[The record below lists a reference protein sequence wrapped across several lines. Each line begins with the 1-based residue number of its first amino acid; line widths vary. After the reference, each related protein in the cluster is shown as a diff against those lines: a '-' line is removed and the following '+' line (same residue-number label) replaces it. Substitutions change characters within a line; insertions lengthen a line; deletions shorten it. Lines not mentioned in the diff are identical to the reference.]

1 MIDDGLILLLCSYNS
16 TRFHPTGPRL
26 DAGVNDNVTRNPI
39 AHDVIP
45 QKPTLYGNELVP

>member
-1 MIDDGLILLLCSYNS
+1 MIDDGLILLLC

-26 DAGVNDNVTRNPI
+26 DADVNVTRNPI

>member
-1 MIDDGLILLLCSYNS
+1 MIDDGLIQFFFVL

-26 DAGVNDNVTRNPI
+26 DADVNVTRNPI